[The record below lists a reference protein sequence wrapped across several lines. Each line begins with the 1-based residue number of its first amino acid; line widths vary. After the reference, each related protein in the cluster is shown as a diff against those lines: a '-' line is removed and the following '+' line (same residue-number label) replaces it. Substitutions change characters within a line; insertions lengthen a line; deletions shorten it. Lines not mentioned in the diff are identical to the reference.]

1 MSFVANPLRPTA
13 APTMSRGAPRSF
25 GGWAFRR
32 IAALDLQE
40 SPGLLAE
47 IASRSALVRQ
57 AVFATISRLDEHNP
71 SAFACR
77 LNASSVSEALRRCR
91 ARELVGQAFDADR
104 VPMAYVRAL
113 SRIGDYPLDNPDHY
127 TRLW

>member
-1 MSFVANPLRPTA
+1 MSFSSSPVATTDT
-13 APTMSRGAPRSF
+13 PTMLRGAPRSF

-77 LNASSVSEALRRCR
+77 LNASSVSEALRRGR
-91 ARELVGQAFDADR
+91 ARELIGAAFE
-104 VPMAYVRAL
+104 VE
-113 SRIGDYPLDNPDHY
+113 
-127 TRLW
+127 